1 MTGVLLAVDLGT
13 GSIRA
18 AAISTGG
25 DTICAAQQPLS
36 VAEPFP
42 GWAEIN
48 PALWWGGLCATIG
61 QVLDRLA
68 PGQWPVAL
76 CIGGVTRSQ
85 VLLDADD
92 KLLRPA
98 ILFRDRRAEHVAA
111 RVATQFPIDNPAE
124 AISAFHPFA
133 RLTWLMT
140 HEADVFDRCATL
152 LEPKDYLNW
161 RLTGLKGA
169 DAVTYSRFDAFRN
182 LGQPAP
188 EWLERIVKL
197 IAMPLRMPWQ
207 ELGPVTCSEAPF
219 DRLRGLPVLAG
230 TMDTWATAAGAGAV
244 APGQAYDVAG
254 TSEAVGFVTASRL
267 SAPGLVSVR
276 WGEGVYQLGGPTQIG
291 ADAAAW
297 AHANFRLRGS
307 LSAAIERA
315 GARIPNEELPLFLP
329 YLQGERAPVWRSDLR
344 GAFFGLG
351 RGLDAEGLLWSTME
365 GVAHSVRDILDTARV
380 ATGERLDEIRI
391 CGGGAQSDGWCQLK
405 ANVCGTPVV
414 RTVPKETGLIG
425 AAMCAAVGMGHYP
438 DLGAAAGA
446 MCKIDKVFEPSE
458 PLRAFF
464 ERRVRRY
471 QKLKQFAL
479 ELADQPALQVVD
491 RAPGSRHNKGAAP

>member
-1 MTGVLLAVDLGT
+1 MTEVMLAVDLGT

-18 AAISTGG
+18 AAITARGE
-25 DTICAAQQPLS
+25 TVCAAQEPLS

-42 GWAEIN
+42 GWAEID
-48 PALWWGGLCATIG
+48 PALWWQGLRTTIG
-61 QVLDRLA
+61 AVLDRLA
-68 PGQWPVAL
+68 PEQRPAAL

-85 VLLDADD
+85 VLLDAEDR
-92 KLLRPA
+92 LLRPA

-111 RVATQFPIDNPAE
+111 RIAAELPTENPAE

-133 RLTWLMT
+133 RLAWLMT

-161 RLTGLKGA
+161 RLTGIKAA
-169 DAVTYSRFDAFRN
+169 DGVTYSRFDAFTQR
-182 LGQPAP
+182 GQPRP
-188 EWLERIVKL
+188 DWLRRIMKL
-197 IAMPLRMPWQ
+197 VSPPLLMPWQ
-207 ELGPVTCSEAPF
+207 DLGTVSCPEPPF
-219 DRLRGLPVLAG
+219 DRLRGLPVMAG
-230 TMDTWATAAGAGAV
+230 AMDTWATAAGAGAV
-244 APGQAYDVAG
+244 APGQGYDVAG
-254 TSEAVGFVTASRL
+254 TSEAVGLVTASRL
-267 SAPGLVSVR
+267 GVSGLVSVR
-276 WGEGVYQLGGPTQIG
+276 WGEAVYQLGGPTQIG

-307 LSAAIERA
+307 LAAAIERA

-344 GAFFGLG
+344 GAFWGLG

-365 GVAHSVRDILDTARV
+365 GVAHSVRDILDTARA
-380 ATGERLDEIRI
+380 ATGEHLDEIRI

-405 ANVCGTPVV
+405 ADVCGTPVV

-425 AAMCAAVGMGHYP
+425 AALCAAVGLGHHA
-438 DLGAAAGA
+438 DLNAAAGA
-446 MCKIDKVFEPSE
+446 MCRIDRVFEPSE

-471 QKLKQFAL
+471 RKLKQFAL
-479 ELADQPALQVVD
+479 ALADQPALQVVED
-491 RAPGSRHNKGAAP
+491 APGSRHSREAT